1 MDAKWYLVHHKD
13 KLDLKNIP
21 TVPPEEADKQT
32 VKEELLPE
40 VLEELKAYQE
50 RLYAEN
56 KHGIVVVLQA
66 MDAAGKDGLI
76 KHVYTVLNPQG
87 VRVAN
92 FKQPSSEE
100 LDRDYLWR
108 VNRALPRRG
117 EIGIFNR
124 SHYEDVIVTRV
135 HNLLKDQNFPGSDV
149 EIDREFWQE
158 RFRQINDW
166 ERYLYE
172 NGYFMLKFF
181 LHVSKEEQAE
191 RLIDRIKRP
200 EKNWK
205 FSMVDINERKYWN
218 NYQHVYADM
227 IQATSTKYAPWYI
240 LPADKKWYTRYLA
253 AQATLQLLK
262 QLDPQFPEL
271 SGAEKEHLE
280 HWQKVLAKD
289 KNMTLEDLF
298 G

>member
-1 MDAKWYLVHHKD
+1 MDAKRYLVHHKD

-205 FSMVDINERKYWN
+205 FSMADINERKYWN

-271 SGAEKEHLE
+271 SGAEKEYLE

>member
-1 MDAKWYLVHHKD
+1 MDAKRYLVHHKD

-40 VLEELKAYQE
+40 ILEELKVYQE

-87 VRVAN
+87 VRVAT

-117 EIGIFNR
+117 EIGIFATCMKTA
-124 SHYEDVIVTRV
+124 I
-135 HNLLKDQNFPGSDV
+135 
-149 EIDREFWQE
+149 
-158 RFRQINDW
+158 
-166 ERYLYE
+166 LY
-172 NGYFMLKFF
+172 
-181 LHVSKEEQAE
+181 
-191 RLIDRIKRP
+191 
-200 EKNWK
+200 
-205 FSMVDINERKYWN
+205 
-218 NYQHVYADM
+218 
-227 IQATSTKYAPWYI
+227 
-240 LPADKKWYTRYLA
+240 
-253 AQATLQLLK
+253 
-262 QLDPQFPEL
+262 
-271 SGAEKEHLE
+271 
-280 HWQKVLAKD
+280 
-289 KNMTLEDLF
+289 
-298 G
+298 

>member
-1 MDAKWYLVHHKD
+1 MDAKRYLVHHKD

-40 VLEELKAYQE
+40 ILEELKVYQE

-87 VRVAN
+87 VRVAT

-135 HNLLKDQNFPGSDV
+135 HNLLADQNFPGNDV
-149 EIDREFWQE
+149 EIDKEFWQE

-166 ERYLYE
+166 ERYLHE
-172 NGYFMLKFF
+172 NGYFILKFF

-205 FSMVDINERKYWN
+205 FSMADINERKYWD

-280 HWQKVLAKD
+280 H
-289 KNMTLEDLF
+289 
-298 G
+298 